1 MIAGIELGL
10 IYAIMALGVYLTF
23 RVLDFPDLTVDQ
35 SFTSGAATA
44 AMVIINGGSPWL
56 ATAVGFVAGGLAGL
70 ITALLHTKARIN
82 GLLAGI
88 LTMTA
93 LYSVNLRLMDGKAN
107 LALLRED
114 TVFTPLREVG
124 LQGTIGGVLLLLVG
138 VLVVKVL
145 LDWFLYT
152 DAGLAMQATGDN
164 PEMIRSFGVNT
175 DRQKILG
182 LCLSNALVGLAGALI
197 AQYQGFADIGMGIGM
212 IVVGLAS
219 VILGQGIFG
228 TRTVVVTT
236 LAVVLG
242 SVLYRLVITVALQAG
257 LNPSDMKLISAVL
270 VVIALVLP
278 QLSVFKRW
286 KRRRT
291 LRAAQEVQADVGA
304 TTEHPVTAAIG
315 AVDARKGA

>member
-10 IYAIMALGVYLTF
+10 IYAVMALGVYLTF

-35 SFTSGAATA
+35 SFTTGAATS
-44 AMVIINGGSPWL
+44 AMVILNGGSPWI
-56 ATAVGFVAGGLAGL
+56 ATVVGFVAGGLAGL
-70 ITALLHTKARIN
+70 ITALLHTKAKIN

-93 LYSVNLRLMDGKAN
+93 LYSINLRLMGGKAN

-114 TVFTPLREVG
+114 TVFTPLREAG
-124 LQGTIGGVLLLLVG
+124 LQGTVTGVLLLLVG
-138 VLVVKVL
+138 VLVVKVV

-164 PEMIRSFGVNT
+164 PDMIRSFGVNT
-175 DRQKILG
+175 DAQKILG

-228 TRTVVVTT
+228 HRTVVVATF
-236 LAVVLG
+236 AVVLG

-270 VVIALVLP
+270 VVVALVLP
-278 QLSVFKRW
+278 QMAVFKRW

-291 LRAAQEVQADVGA
+291 LKAAQEVQADVGSS
-304 TTEHPVTAAIG
+304 TEHPVTASIATTSAG
-315 AVDARKGA
+315 KGA

>member
-175 DRQKILG
+175 DGQKILG

-228 TRTVVVTT
+228 TRTVVVAT

>member
-44 AMVIINGGSPWL
+44 AMVILNGGSPWL

-175 DRQKILG
+175 DGQKILG

-228 TRTVVVTT
+228 TRTVVVAT

-242 SVLYRLVITVALQAG
+242 SELYRLVITVALQAG

>member
-175 DRQKILG
+175 DGQKILG

-228 TRTVVVTT
+228 TRTVVVAT

-315 AVDARKGA
+315 AVDGRKGA

>member
-175 DRQKILG
+175 DGQKILG
-182 LCLSNALVGLAGALI
+182 LSLSNALVGLAGALI

-228 TRTVVVTT
+228 TRTVVVAT

-315 AVDARKGA
+315 AVDGRKGA

>member
-228 TRTVVVTT
+228 TRTVVVAT

>member
-44 AMVIINGGSPWL
+44 AMVILNGGSPWL

-175 DRQKILG
+175 DGQKILG

-228 TRTVVVTT
+228 TRTVVVAT

-315 AVDARKGA
+315 AVDGRKGA

>member
-44 AMVIINGGSPWL
+44 AMVILNGGSPWL

-124 LQGTIGGVLLLLVG
+124 LHGTIGGVLLLLVG

-175 DRQKILG
+175 DGQKILG

-228 TRTVVVTT
+228 TRTVVVAT

-315 AVDARKGA
+315 AVDGRKGA

>member
-175 DRQKILG
+175 DGQKILG
-182 LCLSNALVGLAGALI
+182 LSLSNALVGLAGALI

-228 TRTVVVTT
+228 TRTVVVAT

>member
-10 IYAIMALGVYLTF
+10 IYAIMSLGVYLTF

-35 SFTSGAATA
+35 SFMSGAATA

-228 TRTVVVTT
+228 TRTVVVAT